1 MKRITLIILTFFI
14 LSIVI
19 PMTIMSKDTTPSKV
33 KKVVKKSDETIVDPT
48 VYVKENGKKFHKK
61 NCKLVSGKKGIK
73 LSEATKKG
81 YEPCKICFKTDTVY
95 VTEKGK
101 KYHKKDCKL
110 VKDAKAI
117 QVGIAKEKGYEP
129 CKVCFPPDKILKKKV
144 KVKK

>member
-1 MKRITLIILTFFI
+1 MKRITLVILAFFV
-14 LSIVI
+14 LTIVL
-19 PMTIMSKDTTPSKV
+19 PMTIMSKDTTPVKV
-33 KKVVKKSDETIVDPT
+33 KKTIKKSDETIIDPT

-95 VTEKGK
+95 ITEKGK
-101 KYHKKDCKL
+101 KYHKKDCKMI
-110 VKDAKAI
+110 KDAKAI

-129 CKVCFPPDKILKKKV
+129 CKACFPPDKVLKKKT
-144 KVKK
+144 KK